1 MHGPPSERLKP
12 LEAAALFVGTILV
25 LTPLIGLALNYPPLN
40 IVSSP
45 ALASPSL
52 LLVALALIAIVLRR
66 HAKAEGLPREGSG
79 NRLRPMLYAVLPV
92 VIAMALRLYP
102 YLISG
107 LPFSVD
113 SWPSI
118 RYAEL
123 LLGEQPIRVG
133 EAGAL
138 GKSPDYFGEKL
149 FGAVASALT
158 GLQPM
163 HAMAFL
169 VPLVGALSTPMLYA
183 IARGLYG
190 REVASLAS
198 LFSAVAL
205 SDVILTAGVKGE
217 TYAHPLYLFLVYL
230 LIDERPSWRAKVPLF
245 ALASA
250 SLVTIHYYTAILTT
264 AILASTSLGIVIVG
278 ARQGASPRL
287 RDLSLPVIL
296 ACSTLIYFVVYARW
310 AFDFISTIDLLSAAS
325 FQVIAFSSALWLA
338 FKDFGRREIVALSL
352 FIALAATSLSWLSTV
367 RPLALGA
374 PVLPTRY
381 LLYAGP
387 LVVAAPLC
395 ALGYDEVKRSRGS
408 RHLLP
413 LFWLAPVLGLE
424 SYAVLGNVDP
434 GLGSTLAYRGLN
446 FLVPPVAILSAL
458 GVRWLYERGWRGTS
472 RRALRGLSKAGAIAI
487 ALFILL
493 ANVYGVYAC
502 VNLQERYLGYFWL
515 YTQPEFRAAS
525 WVKDFMSNATMAG
538 DVKALYLL
546 KYYFGVEVDVLEGLK
561 YLSGRAKGPRALFVY
576 EQMARNG
583 YVVWGGYSVDL
594 PSDWV
599 ERARSLNLVYSNG
612 AASVY
617 VK

>member
-1 MHGPPSERLKP
+1 MPQGNRDGRYVHGPPSERLKP

-25 LTPLIGLALNYPPLN
+25 LTPLIGLALNYPPLE
-40 IVSSP
+40 IASSP

-79 NRLRPMLYAVLPV
+79 NRLRSMLYAVLPV

-123 LLGEQPIRVG
+123 LLSEQPIHVG
-133 EAGAL
+133 EAGPL
-138 GKSPDYFGEKL
+138 GKSPDYFGEKV
-149 FGAVASALT
+149 FGAVASVLT

-163 HAMAFL
+163 HAMALL
-169 VPLVGALSTPMLYA
+169 VPLVGALSTLMLYA

-190 REVASLAS
+190 RGVAFVVS

-205 SDVILTAGVKGE
+205 SDAILTAGVKGE
-217 TYAHPLYLFLVYL
+217 TYAHPLYLFLIHL
-230 LIDERPSWRAKVPLF
+230 LIDEKLSWHAKAPLF

-250 SLVTIHYYTAILTT
+250 SLVTTHYYTAILAT
-264 AILASTSLGIVIVG
+264 AILASTSLGITIVR
-278 ARQGASPRL
+278 ARKGASLRL

-296 ACSTLIYFVVYARW
+296 ACSTLVYLAVYAKW
-310 AFDFISTIDLLSAAS
+310 AFDFVSTMDLLSAAS

-338 FKDFGRREIVALSL
+338 FKDFGRREIAALSL

-367 RPLALGA
+367 RSLALGA

-381 LLYAGP
+381 LLYASP
-387 LVVAAPLC
+387 LIVAASLC
-395 ALGYDEVKRSRGS
+395 ALGCDEAKRSCDPR
-408 RHLLP
+408 RLLP

-424 SYAVLGNVDP
+424 CYAVLGNVDP

-458 GVRWLYERGWRGTS
+458 GVRWLYERRWHGSS

-487 ALFILL
+487 TLFVLL

-502 VNLQERYLGYFWL
+502 VSLQERYLGYFWL
-515 YTQPEFRAAS
+515 YTQRDDG
-525 WVKDFMSNATMAG
+525 WRC
-538 DVKALYLL
+538 
-546 KYYFGVEVDVLEGLK
+546 EG
-561 YLSGRAKGPRALFVY
+561 P
-576 EQMARNG
+576 
-583 YVVWGGYSVDL
+583 L
-594 PSDWV
+594 PP
-599 ERARSLNLVYSNG
+599 
-612 AASVY
+612 
-617 VK
+617 